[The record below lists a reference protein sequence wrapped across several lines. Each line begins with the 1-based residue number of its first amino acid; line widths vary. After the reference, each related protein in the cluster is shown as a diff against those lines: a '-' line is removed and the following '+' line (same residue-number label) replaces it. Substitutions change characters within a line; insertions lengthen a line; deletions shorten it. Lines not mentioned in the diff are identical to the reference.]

1 MRTWKGLTALMA
13 LAPLAFT
20 STPASAQE
28 EQPTPAMQPCTA
40 TVLPGQLQSGQKAE
54 RVSVSLTSA
63 VGNVTAFTTENAE
76 AGVQLADPADLPKTE
91 MANEAEAREPI
102 EMAAEAN
109 TLTIWLNTEKAQAGT
124 YAFTLKGE
132 NGTCTGNIEIGGT
145 H

>member
-20 STPASAQE
+20 TTPASAQDA
-28 EQPTPAMQPCTA
+28 QPAPAMQQCTA
-40 TVLPGQLQSGQKAE
+40 QAEPAHVQSGQKAE
-54 RVSVSLTSA
+54 RVSIALSSA

-76 AGVQLADPADLPKTE
+76 AGIRLADAADLPKTE
-91 MANEAEAREPI
+91 MAAEEAAPKPI
-102 EMAAEAN
+102 EMAAE
-109 TLTIWLNTEKAQAGT
+109 TDHVTIWLNTENAEAGT

-132 NGTCTGNIEIGGT
+132 SGACTGSIMIGAM